1 MIVISLGKWSRTLVN
16 VVQKFRER
24 KQQEEEFLKQNENF
38 LQEISRA
45 KRDLEIAHN
54 NYNFAENSAMLECCI
69 YEIKAAESRLDYC
82 IRQAKKEGISCDFLM
97 AEAAGGERF
106 L

>member
-1 MIVISLGKWSRTLVN
+1 MIVISLGKWGKTMVN
-16 VVQKFRER
+16 LVQKF
-24 KQQEEEFLKQNENF
+24 QEKKEKEKEILIQNENF
-38 LQEISRA
+38 MQEINRA

-54 NYNFAENSAMLECCI
+54 NYNFAENNAMLECCI

-82 IRQAKKEGISCDFLM
+82 ISQAKKEGISRDFLM

-106 L
+106 S